1 MTFQELLNVTVA
13 ERAAKKYSE
22 KTIVMPVVSGN
33 IIIVAEYFERM
44 QKCDKFIAIKRKSS
58 LKVIEKKDLD
68 FSTLKFVRIPR
79 DRYHSAG
86 YNLVVDYGY

>member
-1 MTFQELLNVTVA
+1 MTFQELVVVTVA

-22 KTIVMPVVSGN
+22 KTIVMPCISGN
-33 IIIVAEYFERM
+33 VIIVAEYFERM
-44 QKCDKFIAIKRKSS
+44 KKCDKFIAIKRKSS
-58 LKVIEKKDLD
+58 LKVVDAKKLD
-68 FSTLKFVRIPR
+68 FSTLKFVRIDR